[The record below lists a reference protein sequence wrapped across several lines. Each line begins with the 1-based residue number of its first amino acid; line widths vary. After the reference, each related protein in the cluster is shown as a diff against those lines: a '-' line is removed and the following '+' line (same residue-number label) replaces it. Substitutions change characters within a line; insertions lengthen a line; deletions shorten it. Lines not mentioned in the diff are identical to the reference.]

1 LNWAAALY
9 TAGIWTLAASI
20 WNTTFRLSR
29 PSRISRLSLLVTLDL
44 VPGLVLAVVV
54 AYFA

>member
-9 TAGIWTLAASI
+9 AAGIWTLATSI
-20 WNTTFRLSR
+20 WNTTYRLAR
-29 PSRISRLSLLVTLDL
+29 PNPNTHLALHATLDL
-44 VPGLVLAVVV
+44 LPGLILAVAV

>member
-20 WNTTFRLSR
+20 WNTTYRLAR
-29 PSRISRLSLLVTLDL
+29 PNSPARLPLTMTFDLL
-44 VPGLVLAVVV
+44 PGLVLAVVV